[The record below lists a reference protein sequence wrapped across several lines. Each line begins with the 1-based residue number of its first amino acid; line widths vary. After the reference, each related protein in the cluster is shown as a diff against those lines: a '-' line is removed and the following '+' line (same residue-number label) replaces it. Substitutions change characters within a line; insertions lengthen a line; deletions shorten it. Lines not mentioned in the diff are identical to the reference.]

1 MSYRICSL
9 YFSATTTTDKVVHEF
24 ISTLKKELDISEHT
38 DYDFTLPHARET
50 MPEFNENDIVVV
62 GVPTYAGRVP
72 NLLLP
77 YLSQINAKGAL
88 GVSIVLYGN
97 RNFDDSL
104 IELTELMTNGG
115 IKVVGSGAFIG
126 EHSFSTTLG
135 AKRPDESDMKIV
147 REFATGVAEKIKSN
161 NLSESKPKGETPIR
175 PYFTPQDRH
184 GNKIN
189 FVKIKP
195 MTDLEACINCKICA
209 KSCPLGSIDFEDVSQ
224 VPGKCMKC
232 CACVKKCPTGAKYFS
247 DEGYLFHQRELEEV
261 YERRNEPVYFL

>member
-24 ISTLKKELDISEHT
+24 ISTLKKELEISEHT
-38 DYDFTLPHARET
+38 DYDFTLPHARKT

-77 YLSQINAKGAL
+77 YLNQINAKGAL

-104 IELTELMTNGG
+104 IELTELMINGG
-115 IKVVGSGAFIG
+115 MKVVGSGAFIG

-147 REFATGVAEKIKSN
+147 REFATCVAQKIKTN
-161 NLSESKPKGETPIR
+161 NLSESKPKGESPIR

-195 MTDLEACINCKICA
+195 MTNLKACINCKICA

-247 DEGYLFHQRELEEV
+247 DEGYLFHQRELEEI
-261 YERRNEPVYFL
+261 YERRSEPVYFL